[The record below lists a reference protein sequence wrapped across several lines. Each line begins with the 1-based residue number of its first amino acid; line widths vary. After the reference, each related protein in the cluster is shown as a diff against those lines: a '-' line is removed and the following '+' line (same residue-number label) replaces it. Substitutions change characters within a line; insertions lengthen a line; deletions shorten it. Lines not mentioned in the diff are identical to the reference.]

1 MSHVYVFSP
10 RFDEDG
16 EVYVD
21 TFLDVTP
28 CIGVTEEMVRIRDAA
43 AERLG
48 APIPKDHNHPW
59 MLASYVHT
67 MRMRARLNS
76 TNLHK
81 ITTEEPITSDI
92 LTQVLKD
99 YKTRNLLRN
108 FLKESRL

>member
-1 MSHVYVFSP
+1 MSHTYVFSP

-16 EVYVD
+16 ELYVD

-48 APIPKDHNHPW
+48 APIPKDRIHPW

-76 TNLHK
+76 TTIHK
-81 ITTEEPITSDI
+81 VTTEEPITSDI

>member
-1 MSHVYVFSP
+1 MSHTYVFSP

-28 CIGVTEEMVRIRDAA
+28 CVGLTRET
-43 AERLG
+43 AELVLATVKRLG
-48 APIPKDHNHPW
+48 STMPPERDPLW
-59 MLASYVHT
+59 LARAVD
-67 MRMRARLNS
+67 MMQMRARLNS

-81 ITTEEPITSDI
+81 VTTEEPITSDI

>member
-1 MSHVYVFSP
+1 MSHTYIFSP

-43 AERLG
+43 AQRLG
-48 APIPKDHNHPW
+48 APIPKDLNHPFV
-59 MLASYVHT
+59 LSGYVQE
-67 MRMRARLNS
+67 MQMRARLNS
-76 TNLHK
+76 TNIHK
-81 ITTEEPITSDI
+81 ITTEEPITFDI

-99 YKTRNLLRN
+99 YQTRNLLRN

>member
-1 MSHVYVFSP
+1 MSHTYVFSP

-76 TNLHK
+76 TNIHK
-81 ITTEEPITSDI
+81 ITTEEPITFND
-92 LTQVLKD
+92 LDRVLKD
-99 YKTRNLLRN
+99 YQTRNLLRN

>member
-1 MSHVYVFSP
+1 MRHTYIFSP

-28 CIGVTEEMVRIRDAA
+28 CIGMTAEMVRTRDAA
-43 AERLG
+43 AQRLG
-48 APIPKDHNHPW
+48 APIPMDHRHPSQITNAVE
-59 MLASYVHT
+59 M
-67 MRMRARLNS
+67 MKMRARLNS

-81 ITTEEPITSDI
+81 VTTENPITFND
-92 LTQVLKD
+92 LARVLKD
-99 YKTRNLLRN
+99 YQTRNLLRN

>member
-1 MSHVYVFSP
+1 MSHTYVFSP

-16 EVYVD
+16 VYVD

-28 CIGVTEEMVRIRDAA
+28 CVGMTEEMVRIRDAA
-43 AERLG
+43 AQRLG
-48 APIPKDHNHPW
+48 TPIPKDLNHPFVLSDQVQK
-59 MLASYVHT
+59 MQ
-67 MRMRARLNS
+67 MRARLNT

-99 YKTRNLLRN
+99 YQTRNLLRN

>member
-1 MSHVYVFSP
+1 MSHTYVFSP

-16 EVYVD
+16 VYVD

-28 CIGVTEEMVRIRDAA
+28 CVGLTKET
-43 AERLG
+43 AELVVATAKKLG
-48 APIPKDHNHPW
+48 STIPSQHNPFVLSDQVQK
-59 MLASYVHT
+59 MQ
-67 MRMRARLNS
+67 MRARLNS

-81 ITTEEPITSDI
+81 VTTEEPITSDI

-99 YKTRNLLRN
+99 YQTRNLLRN